1 MSAAAQGGE
10 AGAQTSQRFA
20 ALSGGVGGAKLALGL
35 AHLLAERLAIIVNTG
50 DDFRH
55 LGLYVS
61 PDVDTALYTLA
72 GVVNPLTGWG
82 RRDETWTFMQ
92 MLAELGGPDWFRL
105 GDGDLA
111 THVVRT
117 ARLAEGG
124 CLTAITAEL
133 ARRLGVVAQLLPM
146 SDEPV
151 RTMLDTDMGKLAFQD
166 YFVREQCRPVV
177 QNIRYEGA
185 ANAHPTRQIVEVLAA
200 PDLAGVII
208 CPSNP
213 WLSID
218 PIMAVEGMSLA
229 LRSRG
234 VPVVAVSPIIAGQAV
249 KGPAAK
255 IMDELGL
262 ERDCCSIARH
272 YAGMI
277 DGIVIDEQDQDLAR
291 DLPVPA
297 LAVNT
302 LMLTLDDKIA
312 LAKTCMAFCRQL
324 ARGAERRR

>member
-1 MSAAAQGGE
+1 MSAS
-10 AGAQTSQRFA
+10 AQTAGGALRLV

-35 AHLLAERLAIIVNTG
+35 AHLLGERLAVIVNTG

-55 LGLYVS
+55 LGLHVS

-72 GVVNPLTGWG
+72 GIVNPHTGWG
-82 RRDETWTFMQ
+82 RREETWTFMHA
-92 MLAELGGPDWFRL
+92 LAGLGGPDWFKL

-117 ARLAEGG
+117 ARLAAADS
-124 CLTAITAEL
+124 LTAITADL
-133 ARRLGVVAQLLPM
+133 ARRLGVAARVLPM

-151 RTMLDTDMGKLAFQD
+151 RTLLETDRGTLAFQD

-177 QNIRYEGA
+177 KAIHYEGA
-185 ANAHPTRQIVEVLAA
+185 AGARLTQQVVEALAA

-213 WLSID
+213 WLSVD
-218 PIMAVEGMSLA
+218 PILAVEGMRTA
-229 LRSRG
+229 LRTRG

-249 KGPAAK
+249 KGPTAK
-255 IMDELGL
+255 IMGELGVV
-262 ERDCCSIARH
+262 RDCRSIVRH
-272 YAGMI
+272 YDGLI
-277 DGIVIDEQDQDLAR
+277 DGIVIDEQDRSLTPEIP
-291 DLPVPA
+291 LPV
-297 LAVNT
+297 LSTRT

-312 LAKTCMAFCRQL
+312 LAKACLSFCLRL
-324 ARGAERRR
+324 AQRAEPKR